1 MKEGRKR
8 KVIISDVKIT
18 DAGLFK
24 CTSNADE
31 TEAEV
36 VVKCKNFRTYS
47 PTPKKKPKSLVFL
60 GEKKKKK
67 RTAKYTKKLKTSF

>member
-1 MKEGRKR
+1 MIGDFTAQFYRTRIVKEGRKR

-18 DAGLFK
+18 DAGIFK

-36 VVKCKNFRTYS
+36 VVKCKW
-47 PTPKKKPKSLVFL
+47 
-60 GEKKKKK
+60 
-67 RTAKYTKKLKTSF
+67 YTLAEIIF

>member
-1 MKEGRKR
+1 MFFAYRTRIIKEGRKR

-18 DAGLFK
+18 DAGIFK

-36 VVKCKNFRTYS
+36 VVKCKF
-47 PTPKKKPKSLVFL
+47 
-60 GEKKKKK
+60 
-67 RTAKYTKKLKTSF
+67 

>member
-1 MKEGRKR
+1 MIQNALMHRIFFFIQINLCFPTYRTRIIKEGRKR

-18 DAGLFK
+18 DAGIFK

-36 VVKCKNFRTYS
+36 VVKCKF
-47 PTPKKKPKSLVFL
+47 
-60 GEKKKKK
+60 
-67 RTAKYTKKLKTSF
+67 